1 MKTFFLVIYFM
12 LYQLWCLPT
21 RVRYEWLKKHST
33 KERHEECLFKCTK
46 AWANAMLKP
55 AGIKVEVTG
64 MENIPKETCLFVSN
78 HQSDFDIP
86 VLMSAINKSI
96 GFVAK
101 KEMEKIPFLRYW
113 MREMHSVFM
122 DRENIRE
129 AVKSI
134 NEGID
139 NLKNGYSMVI
149 FPEGTRSKCDKV
161 GEFKKGSMKLG
172 LKAGVLIVP
181 ITLNGTYKA
190 FEGNNNRV
198 KSADVKVTFGKPV
211 NPKDLSKEEQNNLAE
226 IFKDIIEQ
234 NIN

>member
-12 LYQLWCLPT
+12 LYQIWYLPR
-21 RVRYEWLKKHST
+21 RVKYEWLKKHSN
-33 KERHEECLFKCTK
+33 KERYEQYLYKCTTT
-46 AWANAMLKP
+46 WANAMLNA
-55 AGIKVEVTG
+55 AGIKVKISG
-64 MENIPKETCLFVSN
+64 SENIPKEGCLFVSN

-86 VLMSAINKSI
+86 VLMAVIDKQI

-101 KEMEKIPFLRYW
+101 KEMEKIPFMRYW

-172 LKAGVLIVP
+172 IKADVPIVP
-181 ITLNGTYKA
+181 VTLNGTYKA
-190 FEGNNNRV
+190 FEANNNRV
-198 KSADVKVTFGKPV
+198 KSADVKVAIGKPIY
-211 NPKDLSKEEQNNLAE
+211 PKDLNKEEQNNLAE
-226 IFKDIIEQ
+226 VLKDIIEK